1 MKTKLRFAIT
11 CLCLVALAIVLTIH
25 IAWLLYPFEI
35 KWLDLE
41 SVVTLDSQRIQH
53 NFNVLLSYLT
63 NPFQWT
69 LAMPDFPSSADGLY
83 HFEAVKK
90 LFHLAQGLFLMTIFQ
105 SFLFLKKA
113 HKSGTKGLLS
123 KGFALMAL
131 TPIAIGCFAGMIGFS
146 RFFVLFHQILFP
158 GDSTWLFHPSL
169 DPVILILPERY
180 FFHCFLLFFVLYEC
194 LALAGYLWTKQ
205 KKLKERNDE
214 FFKASKND
222 LKI

>member
-1 MKTKLRFAIT
+1 MKTKLSLALTF
-11 CLCLVALAIVLTIH
+11 LCLLALAIVLTIS
-25 IAWLLYPFEI
+25 IAWLLYPLEI
-35 KWLDLE
+35 EWLGLE
-41 SVVTLDSQRIQH
+41 SLVTLDSETIQH
-53 NFNVLLSYLT
+53 NFNVLLNYLT

-90 LFHLAQGLFLMTIFQ
+90 LFHLAQGLFLMTLLP
-105 SFLFLKKA
+105 SVLFLKKA
-113 HKSGTKGLLS
+113 HKSGTKGLLN
-123 KGFALMAL
+123 KWFALMAV

-180 FFHCFLLFFVLYEC
+180 FLHCFLLFFVLYEC
-194 LALAGYLWTKQ
+194 LAIAGYLWTKPKQ
-205 KKLKERNDE
+205 FKKRNNE
-214 FFKASKND
+214 FFKTPKND
-222 LKI
+222 KKI